1 MWPLRVPSGRSSSF
15 LSVAAVLL
23 SLSPRSVAASGSQDL
38 GTVLDGIKDLSTY
51 KDLLKQY
58 PDILLQLPNYAGITI
73 VAPNNDAFKNYQ
85 GWDPKNKTM
94 VTNMLEYHILQGTVS
109 TDAVPEGPTTF
120 ASTLLTDTAYTN
132 VTGGQ
137 KVLINKQ
144 PGNVIVFTSGAGSR
158 ATLLDGDI
166 AFRGGLIQVVDT
178 LMVPPE
184 RLEPTMRVAYKD
196 LTAFLA
202 ALYAADLVPSFADAT
217 NVTIFAPRNSAF
229 QLLAGTLSGLSKDA
243 LARILKY
250 HIVPGQV
257 MLSPQLAN
265 GTNLTT
271 SATDAAGNPIK
282 AHVLRAG
289 NNAYIDRSQLVQPD
303 ILVANGVV
311 HMVDGVL
318 NPDAPDVQPDPAVG
332 TQPPVF
338 PQTGATSTGSR
349 VETPFLTALPCTAD
363 CPVPTTAS
371 ANVTQAATTTA
382 TSSDSTS
389 TTVRSTSSKGAA
401 AARQT
406 GMVAVAGLLG
416 VGIGMVGVA

>member
-1 MWPLRVPSGRSSSF
+1 
-15 LSVAAVLL
+15 
-23 SLSPRSVAASGSQDL
+23 
-38 GTVLDGIKDLSTY
+38 
-51 KDLLKQY
+51 
-58 PDILLQLPNYAGITI
+58 
-73 VAPNNDAFKNYQ
+73 
-85 GWDPKNKTM
+85 
-94 VTNMLEYHILQGTVS
+94 MLEYHILQGTVS

-120 ASTLLTDTAYTN
+120 ASTLLTDPAYTN

-144 PGNVIVFTSGAGSR
+144 PGDVVVFTSGSGSR

-166 AFRGGLIQVVDT
+166 AFKGGLIQIVDT
-178 LMVPPE
+178 LMVPPS

-202 ALYAADLVPSFADAT
+202 ALYAADLVPFFADSG

-250 HIVPGQV
+250 HIVSGQV
-257 MLSPQLAN
+257 ILSPQLTN

-282 AHVLRAG
+282 AHVLRSG

-303 ILVANGVV
+303 ILIANGVV

-318 NPDAPDVQPDPAVG
+318 NPDAPGVQPDPAIG

-349 VETPFLTALPCTAD
+349 VETPFITALPCTEN

-371 ANVTQAATTTA
+371 ANVTAVVTTGGTG
-382 TSSDSTS
+382 SSSSS
-389 TTVRSTSSKGAA
+389 TTLRSTTSQGGA

-406 GMVAVAGLLG
+406 GLVAMAGLLG
-416 VGIGMVGVA
+416 VGIGMVGAA

>member
-1 MWPLRVPSGRSSSF
+1 MMWSLRAPLGRLSFSG
-15 LSVAAVLL
+15 VAAVLL
-23 SLSPRSVAASGSQDL
+23 SLSLRSVAADGSQDL
-38 GTVLDGIKDLSTY
+38 GTVLDGIKELSTY

-58 PDILLQLPNYAGITI
+58 PDILLQLPSFAGITI
-73 VAPNNDAFKNYQ
+73 VAPSNDAFKTYQ
-85 GWDPKNKTM
+85 GWDPKNQSM

-109 TDAVPEGPTTF
+109 TDAIPEGPTTF
-120 ASTLLTDTAYTN
+120 ASTLLTDPAYAN

-144 PGNVIVFTSGAGSR
+144 PGDVIVFTSGAGSR
-158 ATLLDGDI
+158 ATLIDGDI

-178 LMVPPE
+178 LMVPPQ

-229 QLLAGTLSGLSKDA
+229 QLLAGTLSGLTKEA

-257 MLSPQLAN
+257 LLSPQLAN

-271 SATDAAGNPIK
+271 SATDAAGSPIK
-282 AHVLRAG
+282 AHVLRSG

-303 ILVANGVV
+303 ILIANGVV

-318 NPDAPDVQPDPAVG
+318 NPDAPGVQPDPAIG

-338 PQTGATSTGSR
+338 PQSGATSTGSR
-349 VETPFLTALPCTAD
+349 VATPFITALPCTSD

-371 ANVTQAATTTA
+371 ANVTEAAS
-382 TSSDSTS
+382 TSAAGSTS
-389 TTVRSTSSKGAA
+389 TSVRTTSSKGGAA

-406 GMVAVAGLLG
+406 GLVAVAGLLG

>member
-1 MWPLRVPSGRSSSF
+1 
-15 LSVAAVLL
+15 
-23 SLSPRSVAASGSQDL
+23 
-38 GTVLDGIKDLSTY
+38 
-51 KDLLKQY
+51 
-58 PDILLQLPNYAGITI
+58 
-73 VAPNNDAFKNYQ
+73 
-85 GWDPKNKTM
+85 M

>member
-1 MWPLRVPSGRSSSF
+1 
-15 LSVAAVLL
+15 
-23 SLSPRSVAASGSQDL
+23 
-38 GTVLDGIKDLSTY
+38 
-51 KDLLKQY
+51 
-58 PDILLQLPNYAGITI
+58 

-85 GWDPKNKTM
+85 GWDPKNQTM

-109 TDAVPEGPTTF
+109 TNAIPEGPTTF
-120 ASTLLTDTAYTN
+120 ASTLLTDPAYTN

-144 PGNVIVFTSGAGSR
+144 PGNVVVFTSGAGSR
-158 ATLLDGDI
+158 ATLLQGDI
-166 AFRGGLIQVVDT
+166 AFGGGLIQIVDT
-178 LMVPPE
+178 LMVPPS

-202 ALYAADLVPSFADAT
+202 ALYAADLVPTFADAQ

-250 HIVPGQV
+250 HLVSGQV
-257 MLSPQLAN
+257 LLSPQLTN

-289 NNAYIDRSQLVQPD
+289 NNAYIDRAQLVQPD
-303 ILVANGVV
+303 ILIANGVV
-311 HMVDGVL
+311 QMIDGVL
-318 NPDAPDVQPDPAVG
+318 NPDAPDVLPDPAIG

-338 PQTGATSTGSR
+338 PQTGATSTGSL
-349 VETPFLTALPCTAD
+349 VATPFLSALPCTVS

-371 ANVTQAATTTA
+371 PNVTEEA
-382 TSSDSTS
+382 TSATSASSGSGS
-389 TTVRSTSSKGAA
+389 TTVHTTSSKGGAA
-401 AARQT
+401 AKQT
-406 GMVAVAGLLG
+406 GLVAMAGLLG
-416 VGIGMVGVA
+416 VGIGMLGAA